1 MEMSSERDYDEW
13 TVPGDTHNYY
23 ISETNIKRGGNYYSL
38 NMDYSHT
45 FSEKEHRL
53 IGHGMLS
60 RRNGDEES
68 NTELRDFGGNI
79 TGGQRALEKG
89 PSTRLQLNLDYSLPL
104 WGVNRL
110 EAGYQAS
117 LRRTT
122 DSSEMY
128 EYDSV
133 TGEYEYRPE
142 FSNVVEYENNIHS
155 LYAMYRGEW
164 SDFGYQAGM
173 RGEYQ
178 YRFIELLEGNEE
190 FTIDQWDFFPS
201 AHVSYQFPDEH
212 EIMAS
217 YTRRID
223 RPRGWHLEPF
233 ETWID
238 AYNVRAG
245 NPELIPEYID
255 SYELG
260 YQKHVGRNLFS
271 LEGYYRVTHNKIER
285 VRSVYD
291 ANVILHSVENV
302 GNDYAF
308 GAEAMLEWDLSKWLN
323 LNVSGDVYQYRIE
336 GVLDDEEF
344 SRESFNWNTRLN
356 TTFRFTKSTRL
367 QVNGIYH
374 SPSVSSQGRREGFY
388 TTNAAIRQDLWNR
401 KLAVTLQLRDILGT
415 AKHEF
420 ISEGSGFTSY
430 TEFSRKSPVIIMAV
444 AFNFNR
450 YRPERRRGDQQEEFE
465 DEEMF

>member
-1 MEMSSERDYDEW
+1 
-13 TVPGDTHNYY
+13 
-23 ISETNIKRGGNYYSL
+23 
-38 NMDYSHT
+38 
-45 FSEKEHRL
+45 
-53 IGHGMLS
+53 
-60 RRNGDEES
+60 
-68 NTELRDFGGNI
+68 
-79 TGGQRALEKG
+79 
-89 PSTRLQLNLDYSLPL
+89 
-104 WGVNRL
+104 
-110 EAGYQAS
+110 
-117 LRRTT
+117 
-122 DSSEMY
+122 
-128 EYDSV
+128 
-133 TGEYEYRPE
+133 
-142 FSNVVEYENNIHS
+142 
-155 LYAMYRGEW
+155 
-164 SDFGYQAGM
+164 M